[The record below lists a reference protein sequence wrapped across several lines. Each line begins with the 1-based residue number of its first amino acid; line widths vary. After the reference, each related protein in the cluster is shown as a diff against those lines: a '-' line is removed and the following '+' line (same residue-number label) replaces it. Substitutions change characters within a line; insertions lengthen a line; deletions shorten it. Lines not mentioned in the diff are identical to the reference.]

1 MSNHRHLVRSRV
13 YVTAGRPSVCLS
25 VCPITRPLHSVAT
38 GLLLCARL
46 QEISI
51 DCCTAGG
58 QQQRR
63 RSTAL
68 SSECEQCH
76 VISRRRKLNTDL
88 VTKPLRISLL
98 IFFTETQQQET
109 ASTFD
114 TCPPGRCIRNESVP
128 IQLAQ
133 CWFPRLA
140 ISNAKI

>member
-76 VISRRRKLNTDL
+76 VVSRRRKLNTDL
-88 VTKPLRISLL
+88 VTEPLRISLP
-98 IFFTETQQQET
+98 IFFHRNTTRDGFNIRHLSSWPLHTERKCAE
-109 ASTFD
+109 
-114 TCPPGRCIRNESVP
+114 NY
-128 IQLAQ
+128 
-133 CWFPRLA
+133 
-140 ISNAKI
+140 NK

>member
-1 MSNHRHLVRSRV
+1 MSNHRHLVRSMV

-51 DCCTAGG
+51 DCCMAGG

-76 VISRRRKLNTDL
+76 VINRRRKLNTDL
-88 VTKPLRISLL
+88 VTKPLRISLP
-98 IFFTETQQQET
+98 IFFHRNTTTRDGFNIRHLSSWPLHTERKC
-109 ASTFD
+109 AD
-114 TCPPGRCIRNESVP
+114 TIGTVLVP
-128 IQLAQ
+128 
-133 CWFPRLA
+133 
-140 ISNAKI
+140 